1 MTTPPDTTT
10 CALVIV
16 GGAGAVGA
24 MLAESARAEGDSV
37 TVVDPAAG
45 ALPGVDGVCGDV
57 TDPDPQVRALL
68 AEADVV
74 ILAVPEAVA
83 VAAVPVVDGA
93 MKPGAVLVETLSV
106 KSEIHRV
113 LRTARR
119 PGRRGDQPAVRA
131 GPRDG
136 RAPRRG
142 GDPPRR
148 PRRRTIPRC
157 RDRLG
162 RAGGHDERGRARPD
176 RRGDAGLTHAAIL
189 AFGLALGDL
198 GIDADTLVDAATPPH
213 TTLLALLGRVAAG
226 QAEVYH
232 DIQAG
237 NPQAA
242 AARAAS
248 PPRCGGCP
256 RPSNTAVHANSGR
269 DGGGARTARDHLD
282 RYRALCADLFTDPS
296 HRTTIGRTNALTD
309 NAFGDEAAVPRSCC
323 GCRRYRRSI
332 RPIPWRARSSAPRR
346 QLAAPRRG
354 QASRARPRRP
364 VRRGEGGLSR
374 VADSVP
380 RPRRLHPARRTGTA
394 SDPGVGVDRL
404 QQNVMDVEQYVV
416 NPGFRLLSQ
425 DAFGTGWATRSPSRR
440 CRPWSTSSTTRSCT

>member
-37 TVVDPAAG
+37 TVVDPAA
-45 ALPGVDGVCGDV
+45 APVPGVDGVCGDV

-68 AEADVV
+68 AEADAV

-113 LRTARR
+113 LRDRASTR
-119 PGRRGDQPAVRA
+119 PAVGINPLFAPGLGMA
-131 GPRDG
+131 G
-136 RAPRRG
+136 
-142 GDPPRR
+142 R
-148 PRRRTIPRC
+148 PVAAVIHHDSPAVERFLGAVTGWGARVVAMSADEHDRT
-157 RDRLG
+157 
-162 RAGGHDERGRARPD
+162 AA
-176 RRGDAGLTHAAIL
+176 ATQALTHAAIL

-213 TTLLALLGRVAAG
+213 TTLLALLGRVATG

-242 AARAAS
+242 AARAALAAALRRLS
-248 PPRCGGCP
+248 EAVEHGGPREFGDVM
-256 RPSNTAVHANSGR
+256 AA
-269 DGGGARTARDHLD
+269 ARAPLGDHLD
-282 RYRALCADLFTDPS
+282 RYRALCADLFTGPL
-296 HRTTIGRTNALTD
+296 AP
-309 NAFGDEAAVPRSCC
+309 E
-323 GCRRYRRSI
+323 RRS
-332 RPIPWRARSSAPRR
+332 
-346 QLAAPRRG
+346 
-354 QASRARPRRP
+354 
-364 VRRGEGGLSR
+364 GG
-374 VADSVP
+374 
-380 RPRRLHPARRTGTA
+380 GT
-394 SDPGVGVDRL
+394 P
-404 QQNVMDVEQYVV
+404 
-416 NPGFRLLSQ
+416 
-425 DAFGTGWATRSPSRR
+425 
-440 CRPWSTSSTTRSCT
+440 